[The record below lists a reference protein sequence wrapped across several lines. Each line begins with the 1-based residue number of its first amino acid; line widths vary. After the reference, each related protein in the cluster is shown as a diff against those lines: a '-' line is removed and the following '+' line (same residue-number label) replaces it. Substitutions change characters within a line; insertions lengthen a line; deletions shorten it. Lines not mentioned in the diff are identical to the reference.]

1 MAAEVG
7 VWSQVGAD
15 GKVSQT
21 ATTMS
26 SSLSSM
32 QGTENK
38 TTIDVDG
45 FLKLMVAEMQN
56 QDPLEPTDNS
66 KYMAQLATFTQVE
79 ATTQMN
85 EDQVKQTASNL
96 VGKYVIMK
104 TSTNNDGFVGGKV
117 DYWEE
122 ISDVLYLGI
131 GDKLYDIKDLDTV
144 MDDDYYDVWST
155 K

>member
-15 GKVSQT
+15 GSVSQT

-32 QGTENK
+32 KGTENK

-45 FLKLMVAEMQN
+45 FLQLMVAEMQN

>member
-7 VWSQVGAD
+7 AWSYIRDD
-15 GKVSQT
+15 GSVTQTSQ
-21 ATTMS
+21 TMS
-26 SSLSSM
+26 SQVSSN
-32 QGTENK
+32 GASKNK
-38 TTIDVDG
+38 TTIDVEG
-45 FLKLMVAEMQN
+45 FLALMVAEMQN

-79 ATTQMN
+79 ATTDMN
-85 EDQVKQTASNL
+85 KNQVKQTASDL

-104 TSTNNDGFVGGKV
+104 TSQNKDGFIGGKV

-122 ISDVLYLGI
+122 IKDDVYLGI
-131 GDKLYDIKDLDTV
+131 EGKLYDIRDLDTV
-144 MDDDYYDVWST
+144 MQDEYFKEWS

>member
-1 MAAEVG
+1 MASEVG
-7 VWSQVGAD
+7 VWSQVNAD
-15 GKVSQT
+15 GSVSQT

-32 QGTENK
+32 GSTKSK

-45 FLKLMVAEMQN
+45 FLQLMVAEMQN

-79 ATTQMN
+79 ATTEMN
-85 EDQVKQTASNL
+85 DNQIKQTASNL

-144 MDDDYYDVWST
+144 MDDEYFDVWSAQ
-155 K
+155 